1 MLLKDFSNWHGERL
15 AAHLLRE
22 ESKMGWTT
30 VCIKTKKKKQKTA
43 NFIIKTEKKHKH
55 IFLSDCKS
63 VYKCTACGCVRG
75 CVIGKVY
82 QHLNYCEE
90 IFQIRALM
98 KAHVRWISL
107 PSEVLLQ

>member
-1 MLLKDFSNWHGERL
+1 
-15 AAHLLRE
+15 
-22 ESKMGWTT
+22 MGWTT
-30 VCIKTKKKKQKTA
+30 VCIKTKKKKQKPA
-43 NFIIKTEKKHKH
+43 NFIIKTEKT

-90 IFQIRALM
+90 IFQVRALM
-98 KAHVRWISL
+98 KAHVRLDISSL
-107 PSEVLLQ
+107 QDSFTVELGILHHLLDDTLTHFREKPFYVKSH